1 RSLLG
6 SVLAL
11 GELIEFAQDLLPIGI
26 RSSHRLPFATDR
38 SFEGVAHLIAHGFRA
53 VDGCSSQF
61 GIPAQYRFLTSST
74 LSAGLGSGNR
84 IEANWKILVMGV
96 TVIAIF
102 SSLSLSPLASSVRV
116 VERLRFCG
124 APVWRLPRSPRQR
137 S

>member
-26 RSSHRLPFATDR
+26 RSPHRLPFATDR

-61 GIPAQYRFLTSST
+61 GIPGAIQVLNFIDAQRWVRIGQPNRSELENSGHGCDGDRHFFL
-74 LSAGLGSGNR
+74 
-84 IEANWKILVMGV
+84 
-96 TVIAIF
+96 
-102 SSLSLSPLASSVRV
+102 SLSLSLSLSVSRSV
-116 VERLRFCG
+116 V
-124 APVWRLPRSPRQR
+124 
-137 S
+137 